1 MVWFCFEILALCFQ
15 IKCWEDLAF
24 WSLNSLGA
32 CITSFIFQMYIA
44 LISLHAL
51 IMVGFHFL
59 YCFEEDWTS
68 EYKQNTLLK

>member
-1 MVWFCFEILALCFQ
+1 MVWFYFEILALCFQ
-15 IKCWEDLAF
+15 IKCWADLAF

-32 CITSFIFQMYIA
+32 CMTSFIFQMYIA

>member
-1 MVWFCFEILALCFQ
+1 MAFGVVFGLGLFEVLTRYL
-15 IKCWEDLAF
+15 KYLEDLAF
-24 WSLNSLGA
+24 WALNVPDTY
-32 CITSFIFQMYIA
+32 ITSFVFQMYIA

-68 EYKQNTLLK
+68 EY